1 MSWGQHQPLS
11 DRAAFSWPGLAV
23 RVILGGDG
31 VRFLVVEDEEI
42 AARAM
47 RALLSP
53 YGEIVLAQ
61 TARDAQRALG
71 ADGGWSAFFID
82 VSLPDGSGLDFL
94 AHARVDFPT
103 TPAMV
108 LTGCLDAGAINATF
122 DLGADY
128 VAKPV
133 HKARITRFLMARP
146 EFSLRLQRVVE
157 LWRKRYG
164 LSEAEAD
171 VLRRS
176 AAGETREGIADARR
190 CSRLTVK
197 AHVANILAKTADE
210 TLFAAV
216 GRVLRIVAGEC

>member
-1 MSWGQHQPLS
+1 M
-11 DRAAFSWPGLAV
+11 
-23 RVILGGDG
+23 ILGGHG

-47 RALLSP
+47 RAVLSRH
-53 YGEIVLAQ
+53 GGVVLTK

-71 ADGGWSAFFID
+71 SDGAWSAFFID

-108 LTGCLDAGAINATF
+108 LTGCLEAGAINTTF
-122 DLGADY
+122 DLDAEY

-146 EFSLRLQRVVE
+146 EFSLRLQRVME
-157 LWRKRYG
+157 LWRQRYG
-164 LSEAEAD
+164 LSESEAD
-171 VLRRS
+171 ILRRS
-176 AAGETREGIADARR
+176 AAGETRQAIAEARQ
-190 CSRLTVK
+190 CVPMTVK
-197 AHVANILAKTADE
+197 THVANLLAKTADE
-210 TLFAAV
+210 SLFVAV
-216 GRVLRIVAGEC
+216 GRVLRDRWQGSA